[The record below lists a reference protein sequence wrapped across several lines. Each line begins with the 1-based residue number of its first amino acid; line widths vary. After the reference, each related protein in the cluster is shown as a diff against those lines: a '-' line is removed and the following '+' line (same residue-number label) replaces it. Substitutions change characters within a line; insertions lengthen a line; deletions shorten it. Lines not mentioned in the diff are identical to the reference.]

1 MFARHLAAEIAV
13 AFHDTPV
20 VFLNGARQTGKSTLA
35 RELIVHGERARYL
48 TLDDAAVLSAARDD
62 PTGFIAGFDGPVV
75 LDEVQRA
82 PNLFLAIKAAV
93 DRSRKPGRFL
103 LTGSAD
109 VLLLPR
115 VADSLAGRMEIF
127 TLWPLSQGE
136 LADVNESFVDRLF
149 LKTRPTP
156 VRDEE
161 DRRSLLARVLRG
173 GYPVV
178 QQRETEAR
186 RRAWFD
192 SYITTILQRDI
203 REISEIEDLTLLPR
217 LLALLASRSCGL
229 LNFADLSRSIAI
241 PQTTLKR
248 YFTLLETTFLVRLLN
263 PWSVNIGKRIVKAP
277 KVYLNDTGLMT
288 HLLGL
293 DHSRLR
299 FDTAIVG
306 PLLENFALMELRKQI
321 AWSRTRPQIFH
332 FRTHT
337 GEEVDILLENAAG
350 EIVGVEVK
358 ATASVGASDFKG
370 LRVLAEA
377 AGSRFRRGIVLY
389 TGVETVPFG
398 KNLHAMPISS
408 LWHAGS

>member
-13 AFHDTPV
+13 AFQDTPV

-35 RELIVHGERARYL
+35 RELIVQGERARYL
-48 TLDDAAVLSAARDD
+48 TLDDAAALSAARDD

-82 PNLFLAIKAAV
+82 PNLFLAMKAAV

-136 LADVNESFVDRLF
+136 LTDVNESFVDLLF
-149 LKTRPTP
+149 LKSRPHP
-156 VRDEE
+156 VRDEQ
-161 DRRSLLARVLRG
+161 DRRTLLARVLRG

-217 LLALLASRSCGL
+217 LLALLASRSCTL

-293 DHSRLR
+293 DHSRLQ

-377 AGSRFRRGIVLY
+377 AGSRFRRGVVLY
-389 TGVETVPFG
+389 TGVETVPFA

-408 LWHAGS
+408 LWQAGR

>member
-35 RELIVHGERARYL
+35 RELIVAGEHARYL

-115 VADSLAGRMEIF
+115 VADSLAGRMDIF

-136 LADVNESFVDRLF
+136 LTGVTESFVDSLF
-149 LKTRPTP
+149 LKTRPHP
-156 VRDEE
+156 VRDRE
-161 DRRSLLARVLRG
+161 DRRTLLARVLRG

-178 QQRETEAR
+178 QQRDTEAR

-203 REISEIEDLTLLPR
+203 REISDIDDLTLLPR

-229 LNFADLSRSIAI
+229 LNFADLSRSIAV

-293 DHSRLR
+293 DHARLG

-321 AWSRTRPQIFH
+321 AWSRTRPNIFH

-337 GEEVDILLENAAG
+337 GEEVDMVLENAAG

-370 LRVLAEA
+370 LRALAEA
-377 AGSRFRRGIVLY
+377 AGARFRRGVVLY

-408 LWHAGS
+408 LWQTTR